1 MRVPPP
7 EEPVPTESSQ
17 LVPTGADD
25 LLSPTARA
33 PSAVWVGGYLLVIA
47 AIWSLVGRY
56 KGIIHDAVVYL
67 LQAAARLLPD
77 PLAGDVFLRYQSQDS
92 FTLFPGLYALVVQH
106 LGADRAAAT
115 LTSICL
121 ACWFAL
127 GWAISRRLQN
137 SKLALLSLALLLFLP
152 GYYGAK
158 EVFRYAEPFL
168 TARLV
173 AEVVALAA
181 LLSLLRSKRLLAIGL
196 ILLALLIH
204 PLMAFPVGMLMVLYA
219 LPLRGWRT
227 WALAWIM
234 IVAGA
239 VVGSIILGLPDW
251 LMQDEWLDVTRQR
264 SAFLFT
270 DRWRPADWEIQSLVL
285 LTLLLCSAALPSGA
299 ARKLAA
305 SALCVGLAGL
315 VLAVACSSLMEVKIL
330 LQGQPWRWLWIG
342 RVLATALLPLLVIGL
357 WRRGVAGRSAAM
369 LLSAA
374 WLVSGTGS
382 FREVPPIGVAGLL
395 SLLALLIWV
404 MRASITKDSAGM
416 VKTLSIGALA
426 LVGVSFVSLA
436 FISSASRFS
445 FGHDPFWIQRIHDV
459 IGVPGI
465 AASVATFAWAT
476 IVVKRS
482 GIAALVFAVAAGG
495 LLFGASPEF
504 VRRWTVTYYD
514 AQNREQFA
522 HWRRI
527 IPKESEVFWPGPPQ
541 AVWLLLD
548 RRSYMSISQGA
559 GSVFSERTVEELQR
573 RAVVLSPLVP
583 ERFWFLDP
591 KAIEEDRRKLTPGIL
606 RRICA
611 DPALGFVVSADEVP
625 GAVATAE
632 WPGPADNLSLYDC
645 RTFRPE

>member
-1 MRVPPP
+1 V
-7 EEPVPTESSQ
+7 V
-17 LVPTGADD
+17 
-25 LLSPTARA
+25 
-33 PSAVWVGGYLLVIA
+33 A

-67 LQAAARLLPD
+67 LQAAAKLLPD
-77 PLAGDVFLRYQSQDS
+77 PLAGDVFLRYQSQDR
-92 FTLFPGLYALVVQH
+92 FTVFPNVYALVVQH
-106 LGADRAAAT
+106 LGADRAAASLT
-115 LTSICL
+115 LICL

-127 GWAISRRLQN
+127 GWAIARRLQN
-137 SKLALLSLALLLFLP
+137 SRLALLSLALLLFLP

-181 LLSLLRSKRLLAIGL
+181 LLSLLHSKRVLATGL
-196 ILLALLIH
+196 MLLALLIH

-219 LPLRGWRT
+219 LPLSGWRA
-227 WALAWIM
+227 WAAAWIV

-239 VVGSIILGLPDW
+239 VAGSIILGLPDW

-270 DRWRPADWEIQSLVL
+270 DRWRSGDWEIQSLVL
-285 LTLLLCSAALPSGA
+285 LTLLLGTRTFPSGA
-299 ARKLAA
+299 ARKAAA

-315 VLAVACSSLMEVKIL
+315 VLAVVCSTLVDAKIL

-342 RVLATALLPLLVIGL
+342 RVLATALLPLLVIHL
-357 WRRGVAGRSAAM
+357 WRCGVAGRSAAM

-374 WLVSGTGS
+374 WLLSGTGS
-382 FREVPPIGVAGLL
+382 FREVPPIGVGGLL
-395 SLLALLIWV
+395 ALLALLIWL

-416 VKTLSIGALA
+416 VKMLSIGALA
-426 LVGVSFVSLA
+426 LVGMSFVSLA
-436 FISSASRFS
+436 FVSSGSRFS
-445 FGHDPFWIQRIHDV
+445 FGRDPFWIQRVHDV

-465 AASVATFAWAT
+465 AASVAAFAWAT

-482 GIAALVFAVAAGG
+482 RVAVLALAVAAGC
-495 LLFGASPEF
+495 LLFGTSPEF

-514 AQNREQFA
+514 AQNRELFS
-522 HWRRI
+522 HWRTI
-527 IPKESEVFWPGPPQ
+527 IPRESEVFWPGPPQ

-548 RRSYMSISQGA
+548 RRSYMSISQAAGA
-559 GSVFSERTVEELQR
+559 VFSERTTAELQR
-573 RAVVLSPLVP
+573 RAAVLSPLVP

-591 KAIEEDRRKLTPGIL
+591 KAIEEDRRRLTPEIL
-606 RRICA
+606 REICA
-611 DPALGFVVSADEVP
+611 DRVLGFVVSADSIP

-632 WPGPADNLSLYDC
+632 WPGPADMVSLYDC
-645 RTFRPE
+645 RTFRPERHG